1 MCICGCKFFG
11 AVGHAVHRFRI
22 SCCTS
27 LRFAFSPLF
36 PRCFAREGTSSRLM
50 IGVPWLMIICI
61 SLTLTGRHL
70 HDRARLSL
78 PVFPLNP
85 PPVQGCRRV

>member
-1 MCICGCKFFG
+1 MWICGCKSFG
-11 AVGHAVHRFRI
+11 VVGHAVHRFRI
-22 SCCTS
+22 NCCTS

-36 PRCFAREGTSSRLM
+36 PRCFAREGHLISFDDRSA
-50 IGVPWLMIICI
+50 MIICI

-78 PVFPLNP
+78 PVS
-85 PPVQGCRRV
+85 R